1 MNFIQNAKNGIILKI
16 YLQPCSSLDQ
26 VCGLFGDRLK
36 IKISSPPVDGRANE
50 QIIEFLSTF
59 FEIKKHQLE
68 IMRGLQSRKKDIL
81 IIASEEQIRKKLA
94 LIHS

>member
-1 MNFIQNAKNGIILKI
+1 MNFIH
-16 YLQPCSSLDQ
+16 
-26 VCGLFGDRLK
+26 
-36 IKISSPPVDGRANE
+36 PPVDGRANE